1 MDNVEI
7 QKELRK
13 MVLLAWAMGASI
25 LVYLVIAQIIRMQH
39 QPFQG
44 FAPGSSPSKEAF
56 FVGSLI
62 AFIGIRVV
70 RNAILKGAGSDPAA
84 RLNRL
89 RLATIA
95 SLAMTEIPAILG
107 LVLFLLTGNTEDFYV
122 LVALSLIAVAL
133 YYPKLLHWQIWLRKR
148 TS

>member
-1 MDNVEI
+1 MNDVEI

-25 LVYLVIAQIIRMQH
+25 IVYLLIAQIIRMQH

-44 FAPGSSPSKEAF
+44 FAPGSSPSKEVF
-56 FVGSLI
+56 LVGSLI
-62 AFIGIRVV
+62 AFIGIRMV
-70 RNAILKGAGSDPAA
+70 RNAILKGAGSDPGA
-84 RLNRL
+84 RLKRL
-89 RLATIA
+89 RMATVA
-95 SLAMTEIPAILG
+95 SLAMAEIPAILG

-133 YYPKLLHWQIWLRKR
+133 YYPKLHHWQVLLRKR